1 MIYFLLLLLHFINEM
16 RFKKGVLQ
24 WVESHWSEERLWR
37 WRFCCEL
44 WTPCLGVWNSI
55 GESENNSGLPS
66 PSSKPFKGKLGR
78 SWDRKLKSEYY
89 FKLMGLKA
97 SLLHQHTCSFIWYL
111 NSENFLWLSREK
123 EEQLRR
129 VTEVQRLQAQQAGTA
144 LEEFK
149 RQVELNSEKDSAE
162 MKQRVRRSQCQPFWN
177 SGAVG

>member
-1 MIYFLLLLLHFINEM
+1 M
-16 RFKKGVLQ
+16 RLIKGVLQ
-24 WVESHWSEERLWR
+24 WVESHWSEESLWR

-66 PSSKPFKGKLGR
+66 LPSKPCEGKLGR

-89 FKLMGLKA
+89 FKLIGLKA

-129 VTEVQRLQAQQAGTA
+129 VTEVQRLQAQQAGAA